1 MKVIGI
7 TGPTGA
13 GKTSALREIE
23 KLGGCVL
30 DADAVYHQ
38 LLEHDPALQGEL
50 EARFGPLRD
59 KAGQIDRKKLGNV
72 VFRNPAALADL
83 NAIAHRYVGRELD
96 RRLAEAE
103 ASGCPLAAI
112 DAIALLESGAGARCH
127 ATVAITAPPEVRVRR
142 IMAREGIS
150 EDYARS
156 RVSAQKPDD
165 FYIGGCDY
173 ALVNDC
179 ASAEEFAARARALFQ
194 RILEEKPS

>member
-13 GKTSALREIE
+13 GKTTALREIE

-72 VFRNPAALADL
+72 VFRNPAAL
-83 NAIAHRYVGRELD
+83 
-96 RRLAEAE
+96 
-103 ASGCPLAAI
+103 
-112 DAIALLESGAGARCH
+112 
-127 ATVAITAPPEVRVRR
+127 VRR
-142 IMAREGIS
+142 SFFMH
-150 EDYARS
+150 
-156 RVSAQKPDD
+156 PPT
-165 FYIGGCDY
+165 
-173 ALVNDC
+173 
-179 ASAEEFAARARALFQ
+179 ASFS
-194 RILEEKPS
+194 PMS

>member
-13 GKTSALREIE
+13 GKTTALREIE

-50 EARFGPLRD
+50 ESRFGPLRD

-72 VFRNPAALADL
+72 VFRDPAALADL

-142 IMAREGIS
+142 IMAREGSS
-150 EDYARS
+150 EEYARS
-156 RVSAQKPDD
+156 RVSAQTPDD
-165 FYIGGCDY
+165 FYMGGCDY

-179 ASAEEFAARARALFQ
+179 ASAEECAARARALFQ
-194 RILEEKPS
+194 RILEEKPG